1 MTVRLRPH
9 HLLCMLTYAGR
20 GYSAAFTANLDA
32 VTERLRSEDILI
44 VAGPD
49 DICAPLLTG
58 PEVEDAHCLAAR
70 VEARD
75 SAAARAVAS
84 LLHRPVSSGERLMI
98 GQTERER
105 LRAAF
110 KAGTSRAACT
120 GCNWATFCSE
130 IAASDFAGTRLV

>member
-1 MTVRLRPH
+1 MTIRLRPH

-32 VTERLRSEDILI
+32 IVARLKSEDILV

-49 DICAPLLTG
+49 DICAPLMRG
-58 PEVEDAHCLAAR
+58 ADADDAHCLSARVAAR
-70 VEARD
+70 D
-75 SAAARAVAS
+75 TAAARAVTS
-84 LLHRPVSSGERLMI
+84 LLQRPVWTGERLLI
-98 GQTERER
+98 SPGERDR

-120 GCNWATFCSE
+120 SCNWATFCSE
-130 IAASDFAGTRLV
+130 IAAADFANSKLR